1 MIKEIVKKRQ
11 DELVEWMDLVFRS
24 GTVFKRSLKEVV
36 NEEVL
41 LPFWAVCFR
50 IESNNPDEV
59 RMQLQSSSER
69 ELLEMLTEGLLD
81 FVIQKLDVEKVL
93 EEKVLTDDEVVSI
106 VKGWMLAVLV
116 IFLEVYSLILGACL
130 WQSSEDIF
138 QKTREMMIRDF
149 LSIQKH

>member
-59 RMQLQSSSER
+59 RMQLQSFSER